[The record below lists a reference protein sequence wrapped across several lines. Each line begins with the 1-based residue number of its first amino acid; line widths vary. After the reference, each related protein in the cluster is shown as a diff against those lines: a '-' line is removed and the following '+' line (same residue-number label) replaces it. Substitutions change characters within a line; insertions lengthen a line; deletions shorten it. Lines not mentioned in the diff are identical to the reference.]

1 MSLKV
6 LLKSSQL
13 LVFIMGVSEMVQKNR
28 VIHDEEDARKQ
39 RKIKADFDS
48 LVLKMKHKRKQNSW
62 SHKL

>member
-1 MSLKV
+1 
-6 LLKSSQL
+6 
-13 LVFIMGVSEMVQKNR
+13 MVQKNR